1 MVNKG
6 LMKGF
11 EFVLFMVYGMFFII
25 NIIYLCL

>member
-25 NIIYLCL
+25 NIIYLGL